1 VVGSRIVRALPWI
14 SFSLATI
21 ALVGAFV
28 AQGLE
33 LAGSSHSD
41 AGPVV
46 TSIYSVAIALYGAG
60 LIAWPLTPTFRD
72 TVAAAYRNQYIGDPE
87 LPGWARRIAP
97 AASVAFGI
105 FLVAIAIAFWRSA

>member
-1 VVGSRIVRALPWI
+1 MRALPWI

-21 ALVGAFV
+21 VLVGAFV

-33 LAGSSHSD
+33 LAGSTHSA

-46 TSIYSVAIALYGAG
+46 TSMYAVAIASFGAG
-60 LIAWPLTPTFRD
+60 FMVWPLTPTFRD
-72 TVAAAYRNQYIGDPE
+72 TVASAYRNQYIGDPE
-87 LPGWARRIAP
+87 LPGWARRMAP
-97 AASVAFGI
+97 AASEAFGI